1 MKDFKR
7 EKEGQK
13 ATFIGFITNIFLAIF
28 KVILGIVFKS
38 VSVLADGIN
47 NASDSLSSLIGYIG
61 FKFSKKPSD
70 KKHPFGHARLEYIA
84 TFIIAFT
91 IFTAGVHLIIGS
103 IKKILSKE
111 IFKYDSLLIVFLVI
125 SVIVKIILATYYIF
139 ISKKINSDILI
150 ANAKDYYIDSFSTS
164 LILLSI
170 IILHFLKV
178 SIDGYIGILIGVLI
192 IKLSIEILIKAINK
206 LIGTRIDKEKEKM
219 IKEII
224 LSKNNVLGL
233 HDLIIHDYGPNNIF
247 ASAHIEIN
255 SKTSLINAHKI
266 LDSIEREILEK
277 YQVHLV
283 LHADPVEIDNERLSF
298 FKNLILEELFKI
310 NNLIDAHDFRLEK
323 EKDLEKLYFD
333 IIVPENI
340 NIKDEDIKKILS
352 EKLIKYNISLV
363 LTIDRNYTYKNI

>member
-38 VSVLADGIN
+38 VSVFADGIN

-111 IFKYDSLLIVFLVI
+111 IFKYDSLLIVVLVI

-178 SIDGYIGILIGVLI
+178 SIDGYVGILIGVLI

-219 IKEII
+219 IIETI

-233 HDLIIHDYGPNNIF
+233 HDLIIHDYGSNNIF

-283 LHADPVEIDNERLSF
+283 LHADPVEIDNKRLSF

-323 EKDLEKLYFD
+323 EKDIEKLYFD